1 MKFKMNADDLKYLMN
16 VCKFAIDKSGERPA
30 WQMIHC
36 NFGERTITGTT
47 LDGYRMHRV
56 TVPCD
61 HEELEGKE
69 CFLPFIKVPSKI
81 KYVIVEVA
89 DEEVTYDFL
98 TEKKV
103 LKKYNGE
110 FPNISDVIPKD
121 EPQFEISA
129 DPKYLKDAM
138 DAFKSEQLVTLQFYG
153 ETKPII
159 VKSPMGDF
167 ALIMPKRNKK
177 Y

>member
-1 MKFKMNADDLKYLMN
+1 MNADDLKHLMD
-16 VCKFAIDKSGERPA
+16 VCKFAIDKRGLRPIL
-30 WQMIHC
+30 QMIHC
-36 NFGERTITGTT
+36 QFGERTITGTT
-47 LDGYRMHRV
+47 LDSYRMHRV

-61 HEELEGKE
+61 HEGLEGKE
-69 CFLPFIKVPSKI
+69 CFLPIIKVSSKF
-81 KYVIVEVA
+81 KHVIVEVA

-103 LKKYNGE
+103 LRKYNGE
-110 FPNISDVIPKD
+110 FPNVSNVIPKD

-129 DPKYLKDAM
+129 NPKYLKDAM
-138 DAFKSEQLVTLQFYG
+138 DAFKDERFVTLQFHG
-153 ETKPII
+153 ETKPIV

-167 ALIMPKRNKK
+167 ALIMPIRNKK